1 MQLRTP
7 ARPTSLA
14 RPWSVAGTLT
24 GRLSPAV
31 AAENFGHH
39 LFLQFTDLYE
49 HPQVH
54 GALRG
59 GSVPLSAPT
68 LGVRTGITGGLR
80 MVSLCVCGFPSG
92 MLSGE

>member
-1 MQLRTP
+1 MWAGVRSHGVQLRTP

-39 LFLQFTDLYE
+39 LFLQFTDLYA
-49 HPQVH
+49 HPFDYK
-54 GALRG
+54 
-59 GSVPLSAPT
+59 SK
-68 LGVRTGITGGLR
+68 
-80 MVSLCVCGFPSG
+80 VS
-92 MLSGE
+92 